1 MSISLETVVKTIN
14 DLVFAKTGRQLK
26 EVENLVLKGA
36 WSAKTYEQIAEDCK
50 YSLGY
55 IKQAAAPRLWKLLSE
70 VLEENISKT
79 NFRVV
84 IERKWRNQLEASSVE
99 ESQISKTNMVNRRLD
114 WHQLPKVNL
123 CYGRTQELALLNQ
136 WLVSD
141 RCRFVSIVGM
151 GGIGKTT
158 LAVKCVEAVKDEFEV
173 IIWRDLRN
181 SISLSNLILE
191 LIQLI
196 SPQQNRDLPEDINE
210 GISILLGK
218 LRRHRC
224 LIVLDTT
231 TAILQSGSLAGKY
244 RAEYQDYGQLFTRLG
259 QEFHQSCLM
268 LVAREKPREIA
279 VLEGEEY
286 PVRCLALKGLDSA
299 AKEIFK
305 AKKLLDPDRWSELI
319 QIYRGNPLALKIIAN
334 TIKDLFGGKVAT
346 FLRQKTIVF
355 GELND
360 LLDEQF
366 ECLSSLEIEI
376 LYWLAIQ
383 EFSLSLSQL
392 HSNLI
397 FISSQGKLIEALESL
412 LRRSLIER
420 NLVEEEVMFSLPQP
434 IVKQYIINRICEKIC
449 QEIQKVSKSQKLEQ
463 LELLRNLAL
472 SENLIENQTN
482 PDPKKSLIIQLIVN
496 QLCRIY
502 RDERLVQEQLSKILS
517 LVSGESSLVVGHT
530 KNNLECL
537 LEELQFNFDKINIIT
552 NQEVSKLA
560 R

>member
-1 MSISLETVVKTIN
+1 MTSETIIKTIN
-14 DLVFAKTGRQLK
+14 DLVLAKTGRQLK
-26 EVENLVLKGA
+26 EVENLVLQGA
-36 WSAKTYEQIAEDCK
+36 WEAKTYEQIAENCQ

-70 VLEENISKT
+70 VLAENISKT

-84 IERKWRNQLEASSVE
+84 IQRQLSKLLQA
-99 ESQISKTNMVNRRLD
+99 ESIAEKDISKIDLVNQ
-114 WHQLPKVNL
+114 QLNWQEIPKINI
-123 CYGRTQELALLNQ
+123 CYGRTKELALLNK
-136 WLVSD
+136 WLLD
-141 RCRFVSIVGM
+141 ERCRLVSIVGM

-158 LAVKCVEAVKDEFEV
+158 LAVSSVNQVQNEFEV

-181 SISLSNLILE
+181 SISVNE
-191 LIQLI
+191 LVVDLTQLI
-196 SPQQNRDLPEDINE
+196 SPQSDRALPEDVNDR
-210 GISILLGK
+210 ISILLGN

-244 RAEYQDYGQLFTRLG
+244 REEYQDYGKLFRRLG
-259 QEFHQSCLM
+259 QESHQSCL
-268 LVAREKPREIA
+268 LLLAREKPREIA
-279 VLEGEEY
+279 ILEGEDY
-286 PVRCLALKGLDSA
+286 PVRCLSLKGLDSA

-305 AKKLLDPDRWSELI
+305 LKKLLDPDKWSELI

-366 ECLSSLEIEI
+366 ECLSNLEIEI
-376 LYWLAIQ
+376 LYWLAIR

-392 HSNLI
+392 RSNLI

-412 LRRSLIER
+412 LRRSLVER
-420 NLVEEEVMFSLPQP
+420 NLVEEEVMFFLPQP

-472 SENLIENQTN
+472 TENQIN
-482 PDPKKSLIIQLIVN
+482 PEAKKSLIIQLIIN

-502 RDERLVQEQLSKILS
+502 RDERLVQEQLLKILS
-517 LVSGESSLVVGHT
+517 LVSGETFLVVGHT
-530 KNNLECL
+530 KQNLEHL
-537 LEELQFNFDKINIIT
+537 LGELQFNFDNIVINQAASELKT
-552 NQEVSKLA
+552 
-560 R
+560 

>member
-1 MSISLETVVKTIN
+1 MTSETIIKTIN
-14 DLVFAKTGRQLK
+14 DLVLAKTGRQLK
-26 EVENLVLKGA
+26 EVENLVLQGA
-36 WSAKTYEQIAEDCK
+36 WEAKTYEQIAENCQ

-70 VLEENISKT
+70 VLAENISKT

-84 IERKWRNQLEASSVE
+84 IQRQLSNLLKAESVADKDSSKIDLVNQ
-99 ESQISKTNMVNRRLD
+99 
-114 WHQLPKVNL
+114 QLNCQEIPKVNI
-123 CYGRTQELALLNQ
+123 CYGRTKELALLNK
-136 WLVSD
+136 WLLD
-141 RCRFVSIVGM
+141 ERCRLVSIVGM

-158 LAVKCVEAVKDEFEV
+158 LAVSIVNQVQAEFEV
-173 IIWRDLRN
+173 VIWRDLGN
-181 SISLSNLILE
+181 SLSVNE
-191 LIQLI
+191 LVIDLTQLI
-196 SPQQNRDLPEDINE
+196 SPQSDRALSEDINDR
-210 GISILLGK
+210 ISILLGN

-244 RAEYQDYGQLFTRLG
+244 RAEYQDYGKLFRRLG
-259 QEFHQSCLM
+259 QESHQSCL
-268 LVAREKPREIA
+268 LLLAREKPREIA
-279 VLEGEEY
+279 VLEGEDY
-286 PVRCLALKGLDSA
+286 PVRCLSLKGLDSA

-305 AKKLLDPDRWSELI
+305 LKKLLDPDKWSELI

-376 LYWLAIQ
+376 LDWLAIR

-392 HSNLI
+392 RSNLI
-397 FISSQGKLIEALESL
+397 LISSQGKLIEALESL

-420 NLVEEEVMFSLPQP
+420 NLVEEEVVFCLPQP
-434 IVKQYIINRICEKIC
+434 IVKQYIINRICEKMC

-472 SENLIENQTN
+472 TENQIN
-482 PDPKKSLIIQLIVN
+482 PEAKKSLIIQLIIN

-502 RDERLVQEQLSKILS
+502 RDERLVQEQLLKILS
-517 LVSGESSLVVGHT
+517 LVSGETFLVVGHT
-530 KNNLECL
+530 KQNVEHL
-537 LEELQFNFDKINIIT
+537 LGELQFNFDNTIN
-552 NQEVSKLA
+552 NQAASQLKT
-560 R
+560 